1 MPLLGADLLL
11 WVLAPVAE
19 APLALPQK
27 GLTWLAIIWLGLMG
41 VSLAYFL
48 YFYLLHS
55 VGPTRTLL
63 VSYIFPLVGVALGII
78 FLDEHLDWHLIAG
91 AILVVGSIVMVN
103 RGG

>member
-1 MPLLGADLLL
+1 
-11 WVLAPVAE
+11 
-19 APLALPQK
+19 
-27 GLTWLAIIWLGLMG
+27 
-41 VSLAYFL
+41 
-48 YFYLLHS
+48 
-55 VGPTRTLL
+55 LL